1 MSGHDGEAVVKVGV
15 LRESRDAET
24 RVALVPDLVGKYAAN
39 GHQVLIQSGAGE
51 ASGHADS
58 AYADAGATVLADAAA
73 VLADA
78 EVLIRVQ
85 VPSLEEVEAMAEG
98 SALLA
103 HLWPLQEHDLVKKL
117 AERKITAFSMDM
129 VPRITRAQAMDSL
142 SAMSTVSGYKA
153 VLMAAAQLG
162 KFCPMLMTAAG
173 TIRPSRVLILG
184 AGVAG
189 LTAIGTARRLG
200 AIVEAFDVRP
210 AVKEQVQS
218 LGAKFVEFSVDDA
231 QDKGGYAKALDEDQQ
246 ARQLELIA
254 KHIVSADIVIT
265 TALIPGRKAPVLVT
279 DAMLQS
285 MQAGSVVIDLAAIQG
300 GNCEGAEAD
309 QTVVKHGVTIMGPTN
324 LPSTVPVHA
333 SQMYAKVISN
343 LLFELCSDEGALQR
357 DMDNE
362 VTAGCLITD
371 GGEVVHGRVRTAMG
385 LPDRAA
391 AQATAP
397 AAAATPA

>member
-1 MSGHDGEAVVKVGV
+1 MEAVVKVGV
-15 LRESRDAET
+15 LAESRDGET
-24 RVALVPDLVGKYAAN
+24 RVALVPDLVGKYADK
-39 GHQVLIQSGAGE
+39 GHQVWVQAGAGV

-58 AYADAGATVLADAAA
+58 NYAQVGATVLGDAAA
-73 VLADA
+73 VLAEA
-78 EVLIRVQ
+78 EVVIRVQ
-85 VPSLEEVEAMAEG
+85 VPSLDEVEAMTEG

-103 HLWPLQEHDLVKKL
+103 HLWPLQEHDLVAKL
-117 AERKITAFSMDM
+117 AERKVTAFSMDM

-153 VLMAAAQLG
+153 VLLAAAHLG

-173 TIRPSRVLILG
+173 TIRPSRALILG

-218 LGAKFVEFSVDDA
+218 LGAKFVEFSVEDA

-254 KHIVSADIVIT
+254 KHIVAADIVIT

-279 DAMLQS
+279 AAMLQS

-309 QTVVKHGVTIMGPTN
+309 KTVVKHDVTIMGPTN
-324 LPSTVPVHA
+324 LPATVPVHA

-343 LLFELCSDEGALQR
+343 LLFELSSDDGALER

-362 VTAGCLITD
+362 VTSGCLITD
-371 GGEVVHGRVRTAMG
+371 AGEVVHGRVRTAMG
-385 LPDRAA
+385 LPEQAPAQAA
-391 AQATAP
+391 AP
-397 AAAATPA
+397 SAAAAPA

>member
-1 MSGHDGEAVVKVGV
+1 MKVGV
-15 LRESRDAET
+15 LHESRDGET
-24 RVALVPDLVGKYAAN
+24 RVALVPDLVGKYVDN
-39 GHQVLIQSGAGE
+39 GHEVWVQAGAGVT
-51 ASGHADS
+51 SGHDDS
-58 AYADAGATVLADAAA
+58 SYAEAGATVVADAAA
-73 VLADA
+73 LLAAA
-78 EVLIRVQ
+78 EVVLRVQ
-85 VPSLEEVEAMAEG
+85 MPSLEEVEAMTEG

-103 HLWPLQEHDLVKKL
+103 HLWPLQEHELVAKL
-117 AERKITAFSMDM
+117 ADRKITAFSMDM
-129 VPRITRAQAMDSL
+129 VPRITRAQSMDSL

-153 VLMAAAQLG
+153 VLLAATELG

-200 AIVEAFDVRP
+200 AVVEAFDVRP

-218 LGAKFVEFSVDDA
+218 LGAKFVEFSVEDA

-246 ARQLELIA
+246 AKQLELIA
-254 KHIVSADIVIT
+254 KHIASADIVIT

-285 MQAGSVVIDLAAIQG
+285 MQNGSVVIDLAAIQG
-300 GNCEGAEAD
+300 GNCEGAVAD
-309 QTVVKHGVTIMGPTN
+309 QKVVKHGVTIDGPTN

-343 LLFELCSDEGALQR
+343 LLFELCIF
-357 DMDNE
+357 
-362 VTAGCLITD
+362 LI
-371 GGEVVHGRVRTAMG
+371 
-385 LPDRAA
+385 L
-391 AQATAP
+391 
-397 AAAATPA
+397 